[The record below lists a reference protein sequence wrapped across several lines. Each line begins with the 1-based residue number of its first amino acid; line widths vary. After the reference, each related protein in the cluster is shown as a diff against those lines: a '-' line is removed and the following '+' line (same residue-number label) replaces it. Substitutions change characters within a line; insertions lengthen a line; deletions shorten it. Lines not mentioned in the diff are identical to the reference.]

1 MEHMIADE
9 IVSQMLTQVIGA
21 LLAALVAAVGVG
33 GAIWKKMNANELQDK
48 RMDEL
53 QQTIEALLKL
63 VKTMSCHQLQVSCN
77 RAIDNGYI
85 SMEDKQEIEK
95 LYELYNGMNWNGPG
109 KVAYETMKKLP
120 VGDDRI

>member
-1 MEHMIADE
+1 LHPMLEHI
-9 IVSQMLTQVIGA
+9 LTQFISDALGA
-21 LLAALVAAVGVG
+21 IIAGLVAALGVG
-33 GAIWKKMNANELQDK
+33 GVIWKKFRVNDAQNK

-53 QQTIEALLKL
+53 QQTIEALLKI

-77 RAIDNGYI
+77 RAVENGYI

-95 LYELYNGMNWNGPG
+95 LYELYDGMNWNGPG

>member
-1 MEHMIADE
+1 MSPFLEHLINQFISEA
-9 IVSQMLTQVIGA
+9 LGA
-21 LLAALVAAVGVG
+21 FVAGLVAALGVG
-33 GAIWKKMNANELQDK
+33 GVIWKKMNANELQNQ

-77 RAIDNGYI
+77 RAVENGYI
-85 SMEDKQEIEK
+85 SMEEKQEIEK
-95 LYELYNGMNWNGPG
+95 LYELYDGMDWNGPG
-109 KVAYETMKKLP
+109 KVAYETMTKLP